1 MTHSDSI
8 SQLETTL
15 ETLQS
20 LTNKMKESSGIHQLD
35 IDLLQQKTR
44 ELYEQILALQPTSF
58 NSVAI
63 KKEMETPLENEPE
76 FQPEQHLEVEQEP
89 EMTEEQHP
97 LVENIQEEEKSEEEF
112 IIDEVV
118 EPAPEPELN
127 PKPVSEVFPVE
138 VEKEEVIEESEE
150 NHEEVYEDVVIEKVA
165 QEPMHTEPNE
175 PVVMQQKTTFDLFTD
190 SQENTLAT
198 VLQKSNRTNLGEK
211 MEHSHIGDLREA
223 IGINDKFQF
232 INELFNGDMDQYNKV
247 LDELNNFSNLQ
258 GALTYLSELSVQYD
272 FQKTG
277 MAFQKLKAMLDK
289 KYA

>member
-20 LTNKMKESSGIHQLD
+20 LTEKMKESSGIHQLD

-44 ELYEQILALQPTSF
+44 ELYEQILALQPVSF
-58 NSVAI
+58 ESVGD
-63 KKEMETPLENEPE
+63 KNEMTAPLENKPE
-76 FQPEQHLEVEQEP
+76 FETEQQVEIEQET
-89 EMTEEQHP
+89 EMTAEQQP
-97 LVENIQEEEKSEEEF
+97 VVENIQVEEKSEEEF

-118 EPAPEPELN
+118 EPEAEPA
-127 PKPVSEVFPVE
+127 SEVFPVE
-138 VEKEEVIEESEE
+138 VEKEEVVEESEE
-150 NHEEVYEDVVIEKVA
+150 NHEEVYEDVVMEKVS
-165 QEPMHTEPNE
+165 QEPPQAKPNE
-175 PVVMQQKTTFDLFTD
+175 SVIMQQKTTFDLFTD

-211 MEHSHIGDLREA
+211 LEHSHIGDLREA